1 MLDSPSDVSTLDF
14 PFPFDGH
21 VVVIVDLL
29 LSISKDT
36 CLPRERLLALAID
49 DFRGPC
55 GDDDNFSGEEIG
67 SGDSGGKVG
76 KDWYG

>member
-1 MLDSPSDVSTLDF
+1 M
-14 PFPFDGH
+14 
-21 VVVIVDLL
+21 LL

-55 GDDDNFSGEEIG
+55 DGGDDDNDNNFSGEEIG
-67 SGDSGGKVG
+67 SGDDSGGKVG
-76 KDWYG
+76 KEKLGSYE